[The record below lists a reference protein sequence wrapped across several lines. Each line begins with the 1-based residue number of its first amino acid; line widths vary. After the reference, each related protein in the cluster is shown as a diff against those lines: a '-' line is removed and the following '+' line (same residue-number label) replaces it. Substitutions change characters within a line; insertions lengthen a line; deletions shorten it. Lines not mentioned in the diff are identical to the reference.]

1 VDFSLDEQTIAV
13 KDLCRDFAAKEI
25 APYAA
30 EWSRQAAFPSATF
43 CKLGKLGLNGMLVEE
58 KYGGSDTGMV
68 AYVAAME
75 ELGRADQ
82 SFAAA
87 WNAHS
92 TIASLPLAR
101 FGSHVQKERWL
112 RPLAEGRNIG
122 AFGLTE
128 PDAGSDA
135 AGIKTRAVRDGDGWV
150 LNGNKIFISNAGT
163 DVTLGVTVLARTGD
177 DTDGRKRFGVFFVP
191 SGTPGFTVGQPMRKL
206 GWHALDTRELVF
218 SDCYLPVD
226 HLIGDEGNGL
236 RHFLDVLDPGR
247 ISVAALSLSLA
258 QAALE
263 MAVSHGQQRVQFGK
277 PVSDF
282 QAVAHR
288 LADMA
293 TEVEAARW
301 LVYRAAWLADRG
313 APFSCAAA
321 MAKLY
326 ASEVANRVSSASVQI
341 HGGYGF
347 MLESPISRFYADAKI
362 LEIGEGT
369 SEIQRNVI
377 ARLLLV
383 EPVRGHL
390 PADNNLGRSLE

>member
-1 VDFSLDEQTIAV
+1 MDFGLDEQTLAL
-13 KDLCRDFAAKEI
+13 KNLCRDFAAREI
-25 APYAA
+25 APFAA
-30 EWSRQAAFPSATF
+30 EWSRRAEFPSDTF
-43 CKLGKLGLNGMLVEE
+43 CRLGKLGLTGMLVDER
-58 KYGGSDTGMV
+58 YGGSNAGMV

-92 TIASLPLAR
+92 TIASLPLAK
-101 FGSHVQKERWL
+101 FGSHAQKERWL

-128 PDAGSDA
+128 SDAGSDA
-135 AGIKTRAVRDGDGWV
+135 AGIKTRAKRDGDGWV

-163 DVTLGVTVLARTGD
+163 DVTLGVTALAHTGND
-177 DTDGRKRFGVFFVP
+177 EEGRKRFGVFFVP
-191 SGTPGFTVGQPMRKL
+191 SGTPGFTLGEPMKKL

-218 SDCYLPVD
+218 SDCYLAAD
-226 HLIGDEGNGL
+226 HLVGEEGGGL
-236 RHFLDVLDPGR
+236 AHFLDVLDPGR

-263 MAVSHGQQRVQFGK
+263 MGINHAQQRVQFGR
-277 PVSDF
+277 PVSHF
-282 QAVAHR
+282 QAIAHR

-293 TEVEAARW
+293 TEVETARW
-301 LVYRAAWLADRG
+301 LVYRAAWLADSG
-313 APFSCAAA
+313 APYSCAAA
-321 MAKLY
+321 MAKLH
-326 ASEVANRVSSASVQI
+326 ASEVANRVASASVQI

-377 ARLLLV
+377 ARSLLA
-383 EPVRGHL
+383 PTGGR
-390 PADNNLGRSLE
+390 PSPRLGR

>member
-1 VDFSLDEQTIAV
+1 MDFSLDEETLAL
-13 KDLCRDFAAKEI
+13 KNLCRDFAAREI
-25 APYAA
+25 APFAA
-30 EWSRQAAFPSATF
+30 EWSRQAEFPSDTF
-43 CKLGKLGLNGMLVEE
+43 CRLGKLGLTGMLVDER
-58 KYGGSDTGMV
+58 YGGSNAGMV

-92 TIASLPLAR
+92 TIASLPLAK
-101 FGSHVQKERWL
+101 FGSHEQKERWL

-135 AGIKTRAVRDGDGWV
+135 AGIKTRAKRDGDGWV

-163 DVTLGVTVLARTGD
+163 DVTLGVTALAHTGND
-177 DTDGRKRFGVFFVP
+177 EEGRKRFGVFFVP
-191 SGTPGFTVGQPMRKL
+191 SGTPGFTLGEPMKKL

-218 SDCYLPVD
+218 SDCYLAAD
-226 HLIGDEGNGL
+226 HLVGEEGGGL
-236 RHFLDVLDPGR
+236 THFLDVLDPGR

-263 MAVSHGQQRVQFGK
+263 MGINHAQQRVQFGR
-277 PVSDF
+277 PVSHF
-282 QAVAHR
+282 QAIAHR

-293 TEVEAARW
+293 TEVETARW
-301 LVYRAAWLADRG
+301 LVYRAAWLADSG
-313 APFSCAAA
+313 APYSCAAA
-321 MAKLY
+321 MAKLH
-326 ASEVANRVSSASVQI
+326 ASEVANRVASASVQI

-377 ARLLLV
+377 ARSLLA
-383 EPVRGHL
+383 
-390 PADNNLGRSLE
+390 PAGGRPSPRLDRQ